1 LFSLIPTSKEITWLD
16 VATSEILEQLQKQI
30 CSSTRKSVLLT
41 GGHTAKKLYVHLLS
55 EKLFSDYAVDFY
67 FGDERCV
74 PPEDP
79 DSNYGMVM
87 STLFNSGIPDGCKV
101 HRIIGEADDVVV
113 EANRYASI
121 LPDAV
126 DVILLSIG
134 EDGHIASIFP
144 SSDTITEDTALVC
157 HISAPRAPAKRFT
170 ITPKVLKSAK
180 KIIVLA
186 CGSVKGKV
194 VARALKY
201 PKNVQELPITIV
213 MGMSQTTIIL
223 DKEASEQL
231 Q

>member
-1 LFSLIPTSKEITWLD
+1 MFRLIPTSKETTWLD
-16 VATSEILEQLQKQI
+16 VATSEILEQLQKQS
-30 CSSTRKSVLLT
+30 CSSTRKSILLT
-41 GGHTAKKLYVHLLS
+41 GGHTAKKLYVLLS
-55 EKLFSDYAVDFY
+55 SENLFSDYAVDFY

-74 PPEDP
+74 PPDDP
-79 DSNYGMVM
+79 DNIYGMVM
-87 STLFNSGIPDGCKV
+87 NTLFNSGIPDGCKV

-113 EANRYASI
+113 ETNRYASI

-144 SSDTITEDTALVC
+144 DSDTITEDTALVC
-157 HISAPRAPAKRFT
+157 HISAPKAPAKRFT

-180 KIIVLA
+180 KLIVLA
-186 CGSVKGKV
+186 CGAEKGKV
-194 VARALKY
+194 VSRALEY
-201 PKNVQELPITIV
+201 PQNVQELPVAIV
-213 MGMSQTTIIL
+213 MGMPQTIIIL